1 MTLMIAKATYIYYNY
16 LLRCA
21 VVIFVRMKGQHSSS
35 SRGISLTRL
44 LCKRGR
50 SRAAKLKKAARI
62 RPEEVVLVV
71 Y

>member
-1 MTLMIAKATYIYYNY
+1 MTLMIAIATYIYYNY

-21 VVIFVRMKGQHSSS
+21 VVIFVRMKGQHSS
-35 SRGISLTRL
+35 RGISLTRL

-50 SRAAKLKKAARI
+50 SQAAKLKKAARI